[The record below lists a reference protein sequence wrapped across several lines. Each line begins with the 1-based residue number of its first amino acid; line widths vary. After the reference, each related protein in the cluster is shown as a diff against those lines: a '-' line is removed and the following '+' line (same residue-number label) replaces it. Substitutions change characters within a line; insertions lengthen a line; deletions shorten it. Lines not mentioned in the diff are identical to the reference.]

1 MRSLEFRHPGERLSM
16 LCLGAHSDD
25 IEIGVGGTVL
35 QWLSEDAALDVVWCV
50 LSAVGPRK
58 SEASASAAD
67 FLSGA
72 QRSRVELHAF
82 RDGNFPAQSAELKT
96 YFDEMKTRID
106 PDIIFTHR
114 HDDAHQDHR
123 ETCRHTWNTFRDHM
137 IFEYEVPKWDGDVGR
152 PNLYV
157 PLQEGVMARKVELL
171 NQHFVTQRGRHWFD
185 EDTFRGLARLRGM
198 ECRAKDRYAEGLFAH
213 KLLLR

>member
-1 MRSLEFRHPGERLSM
+1 MRSLEIRRPSEPLSV

-25 IEIGVGGTVL
+25 IEIGIGGTVL
-35 QWLSEDAALDVVWCV
+35 QWLSEGAELNVAWCV

-58 SEASASAAD
+58 SEARASAAD

-72 QRSRVELHAF
+72 ERSRVELHAF
-82 RDGNFPAQSAELKT
+82 RDGYFPAQSAELKA
-96 YFDEMKTRID
+96 YFEEMKTRIE
-106 PDIIFTHR
+106 PDVIFTHR

-157 PLQEGVMARKVELL
+157 PLQERVMARKIELL
-171 NQHFVTQRGRHWFD
+171 NQHFVTQRGKHWFD
-185 EDTFRGLARLRGM
+185 EETFRGLARLRGM

>member
-1 MRSLEFRHPGERLSM
+1 MRSLEFRRPGERLSV

-25 IEIGVGGTVL
+25 IEIGIGGTVL
-35 QWLSEDAALDVVWCV
+35 QWLSEGAELDVVWCV

-72 QRSRVELHAF
+72 ERSRVELHAF
-82 RDGNFPAQSAELKT
+82 RDGYFPAQSAELKT
-96 YFDEMKTRID
+96 YFEEMKTRIN
-106 PDIIFTHR
+106 PDVIFTHR

-123 ETCRHTWNTFRDHM
+123 EICRHTWNTFRDHM

-171 NQHFVTQRGRHWFD
+171 NQHFLTQRGRHWFD
-185 EDTFRGLARLRGM
+185 EETFRGLARLRGM

-213 KLLLR
+213 KLMLR